1 MSRPRIVIDTNV
13 LISAAIQPG
22 GLPAR
27 LLEFVAERAV
37 ELCISKEVLAEYSE
51 VFGRAKFAGL
61 DRRRVA
67 RLLAVI
73 AGEATLV
80 RPAHRLAESPD
91 ESDNRFYECAAA
103 AEADYIVTGN
113 ARHFNKP
120 YRTTKIVTVRQF
132 LTLLAPPTPAGNA
145 GQ

>member
-13 LISAAIQPG
+13 LISAAIQPR
-22 GLPAR
+22 GLPAQ
-27 LLEFVAERAV
+27 LLELVAGRMV
-37 ELCISKEVLAEYSE
+37 ELCVSEEVLAEYGE

-61 DRRRVA
+61 DPHRVA

-73 AGEATLV
+73 AEEATLV
-80 RPAHRLAESPD
+80 RPANRLAESPD

-120 YRTTKIVTVRQF
+120 YKTTKIVTARQL
-132 LTLLAPPTPAGNA
+132 LTLLAPGEK
-145 GQ
+145 